1 MKFAPWALA
10 QQTNYS
16 FEHHRLESSAV
27 DTQPLQGKKHFTWKE
42 QDHSLILLTGGGGGV
57 VREIFQLGSEI
68 LAKRD
73 FFWVWKTRGFFRVA
87 KKAQG
92 FFGVLYFSDQVK
104 STIT

>member
-42 QDHSLILLTGGGGGV
+42 QDHSLILLTGGGGP
-57 VREIFQLGSEI
+57 RDFLGSEI

-73 FFWVWKTRGFFRVA
+73 FL
-87 KKAQG
+87 
-92 FFGVLYFSDQVK
+92 GV
-104 STIT
+104 

>member
-42 QDHSLILLTGGGGGV
+42 QDHSLILLTGGGGGWSE
-57 VREIFQLGSEI
+57 RFFSWGLKFWPKGIFFGSERRGDFFGSRE
-68 LAKRD
+68 KHRD
-73 FFWVWKTRGFFRVA
+73 FFGYCTFPIRSNR
-87 KKAQG
+87 Q
-92 FFGVLYFSDQVK
+92 
-104 STIT
+104 